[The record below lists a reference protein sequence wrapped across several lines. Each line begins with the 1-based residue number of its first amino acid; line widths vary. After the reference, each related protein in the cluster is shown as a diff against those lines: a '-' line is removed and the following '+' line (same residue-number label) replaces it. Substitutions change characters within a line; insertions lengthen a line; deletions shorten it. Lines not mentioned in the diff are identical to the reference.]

1 MFDVKR
7 MKKLAKKDKFIGF
20 AVKNEGNSDKDLEII
35 YNTYVIGDIVL
46 EEVYKEC

>member
-1 MFDVKR
+1 MFDVNK

-20 AVKNEGNSDKDLEII
+20 VIKKDGDSEKDLEII